1 MSLSFELSDSLSDDV
16 VDCSSNVSAS
26 DGQVRVLDLE
36 LGEHVLGVAVLQSTG
51 EAYTNDGARASVTI
65 TVVGTSCTSASD
77 CDDNDPCT
85 LDVCEDEGGTCA
97 YFASP
102 IAGCESDFSTY
113 ECKEDSDCALF
124 LEGQGSCASALCD
137 SAENVCYVTVLAE
150 GDPCDDGD
158 TCTTGDQCNAE
169 GDCIGGGPADC
180 DDGDA
185 CTTEEC
191 VEGEG
196 CQYTDVVCN
205 DDDACTID
213 SCGEEGCIFEPS
225 DGPCDD
231 GDLCTEEDACTD
243 GVCTGTPK
251 DCADDDLCTVE
262 ICDGETGECIVDP
275 SLTRCL
281 R

>member
-1 MSLSFELSDSLSDDV
+1 MRVAAMRLVPWIVLSFTLSACSESSPSSGDEGGSTATPTVSITSPEDGSEVTAAGDRADVSLSFELSDSLSDDV
-16 VDCSSNVSAS
+16 VDCLVGDVSAGVA
-26 DGQVRVLDLE
+26 DGNSCVFSDLE

-85 LDVCEDEGGTCA
+85 LDVCEDEGRTCA

-137 SAENVCYVTVLAE
+137 SAKNVCYVTVLAE
-150 GDPCDDGD
+150 EILV
-158 TCTTGDQCNAE
+158 TTRCLRQETSATPRRLHWRDLRTATT
-169 GDCIGGGPADC
+169 IMP
-180 DDGDA
+180 
-185 CTTEEC
+185 TEEC

-205 DDDACTID
+205 DDDACTI
-213 SCGEEGCIFEPS
+213 GRARKKVQF
-225 DGPCDD
+225 
-231 GDLCTEEDACTD
+231 
-243 GVCTGTPK
+243 
-251 DCADDDLCTVE
+251 
-262 ICDGETGECIVDP
+262 
-275 SLTRCL
+275 
-281 R
+281 